1 MSQHTFQENIHTS
14 RIAFLS
20 DVFTGSCQIFLFFWG
35 GGSLISPAPFWFFLE
50 LKWRLGGTNSSLS
63 SSLRT
68 QCHSTVPR
76 KTEHSCALIS
86 LSPLTVAKTRQLLLL
101 STARV
106 CLSTVHNWDHA
117 DGLKL
122 TQRPPGAVNYQ
133 VRVGRAQ
140 SPVAQISLHP
150 THSENREPP
159 ALHLLHT

>member
-20 DVFTGSCQIFLFFWG
+20 DVFTGSCQIFLFFG
-35 GGSLISPAPFWFFLE
+35 GGGFSNFSCSFLVLFGAE
-50 LKWRLGGTNSSLS
+50 VEVGRHQQLS
-63 SSLRT
+63 QFLPENTVSR
-68 QCHSTVPR
+68 TVPR

-150 THSENREPP
+150 THAENREPP